1 MYHSTTSHNICS
13 LSECLPL
20 YRDSLSLSNY
30 SPTLQESFLSH
41 FIPSFR
47 ELWSSMSQEGCTEKK
62 SLKSLAHFEICLAF
76 RVGISFA
83 KAWAR
88 HYCFCNDKNSVEW
101 QNHYLQA
108 KCSLDPSNQPAS
120 TQVCDDHLEYKTN
133 SDLSCKHTLQHKQNT
148 RPLFIHS
155 TTK

>member
-1 MYHSTTSHNICS
+1 MPST
-13 LSECLPL
+13 LPW
-20 YRDSLSLSNY
+20 LSLSPIIRLLFKNL
-30 SPTLQESFLSH
+30 SSRTLSR
-41 FIPSFR
+41 PSENSGALCHR
-47 ELWSSMSQEGCTEKK
+47 KVARKKKKK

-108 KCSLDPSNQPAS
+108 KCSLDPTNQPAS

-133 SDLSCKHTLQHKQNT
+133 SDLSCKHTLQHKQST

-155 TTK
+155 TKK